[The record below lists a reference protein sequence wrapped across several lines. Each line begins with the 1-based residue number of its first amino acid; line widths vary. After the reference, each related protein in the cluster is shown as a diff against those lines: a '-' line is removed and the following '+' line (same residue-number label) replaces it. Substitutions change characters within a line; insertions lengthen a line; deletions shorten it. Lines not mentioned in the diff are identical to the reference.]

1 MGRLDEV
8 KIEEVKPKK
17 TKRPLSEEAK
27 KNPTMVGRIKRLFK
41 REAKMSDSVMVQYLS
56 QKYTVRWLLQKVI
69 GGNVIVINNKVHE
82 LNPKALFREKKKSWY
97 IIREIDRKPVS
108 NEDLAAIKAR
118 RDDTESDVPLIK
130 AVLGAIQKK
139 PVFENK
145 NAIIGIVIVVV
156 ILIVLWFFFGAG

>member
-8 KIEEVKPKK
+8 RQKK
-17 TKRPLSEEAK
+17 HKRPLSEEAK
-27 KNPTMVGRIKRLFK
+27 KNPTMVWKIKRLFK
-41 REAKMSDSVMVQYLS
+41 REAKMSDSIMVQYLS
-56 QKYTVRWLLQKVI
+56 QKYTVKWLLQKVI

-82 LNPKALFREKKKSWY
+82 LNPKALFREGKKSWY

-139 PVFENK
+139 PMFENK
-145 NAIIGIVIVVV
+145 NTIIGIVIIVV
-156 ILIVLWFFFGAG
+156 ILVILWFFFGAG